1 MEESLLFVKYDLK
14 KLNILDVE
22 KKTLTLKN
30 SEELERLCNYSYF
43 FFLSLF
49 CKCKPFALYMIRSRY
64 TPRRKSIFLFSSNKS
79 RV

>member
-43 FFLSLF
+43 FFSLSSANANLL
-49 CKCKPFALYMIRSRY
+49 LY
-64 TPRRKSIFLFSSNKS
+64 T
-79 RV
+79 